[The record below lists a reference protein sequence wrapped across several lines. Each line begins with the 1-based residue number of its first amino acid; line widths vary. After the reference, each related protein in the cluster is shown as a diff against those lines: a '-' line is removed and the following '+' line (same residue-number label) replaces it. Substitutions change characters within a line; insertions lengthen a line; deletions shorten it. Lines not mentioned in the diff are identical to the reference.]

1 MSDRPKCAETV
12 YPPGGWGHH
21 QCTRYA
27 LPGQKYCKQ
36 HSPEYKA
43 EQERKRRE
51 RFKAAWAMREKS
63 RENGAV
69 HLLRSLGY
77 TVIEPDGKGGKI

>member
-12 YPPGGWGHH
+12 YPPRGWGRH

-51 RFKAAWAMREKS
+51 RYKAKRQHEAEVRE
-63 RENGAV
+63 RRAIA
-69 HLLRSLGY
+69 LLRSLGY
-77 TVIEPDGKGGKI
+77 TVITPAGRDDA